1 MEIPE
6 GERKVPQMCFRECIG
21 TAALVF
27 SLNASGGNA
36 AAVAGALFGSIMILA
51 GRFNGGHFN
60 PAVTLAVLTR
70 EGLENFGHNFGLSLM
85 LIFNQMIGAAIG
97 FYAATYLQVEN

>member
-6 GERKVPQMCFRECIG
+6 GERKVPQMCFRECMG

-27 SLNASGGNA
+27 CLNASGGNGL
-36 AAVAGALFGSIMILA
+36 AVAGALFASIMILA

-60 PAVTLAVLTR
+60 PAVTIAVLTR
-70 EGLENFGHNFGLSLM
+70 EAANDSSTFCNNFGLAMM
-85 LIFNQMIGAAIG
+85 LIFN
-97 FYAATYLQVEN
+97 

>member
-1 MEIPE
+1 MEIHN
-6 GERKVPQMCFRECIG
+6 GEKKVTQMCFRECMG

-60 PAVTLAVLTR
+60 PAVTIAVLTR
-70 EGLENFGHNFGLSLM
+70 EAANNSETFGNNIGLAIM
-85 LIFNQMIGAAIG
+85 LIFN
-97 FYAATYLQVEN
+97 